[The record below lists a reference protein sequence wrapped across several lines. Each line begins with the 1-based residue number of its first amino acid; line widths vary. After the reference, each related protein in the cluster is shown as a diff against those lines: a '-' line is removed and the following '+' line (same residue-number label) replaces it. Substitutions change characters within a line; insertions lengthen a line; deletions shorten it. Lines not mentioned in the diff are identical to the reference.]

1 MSSESSNNSSSSSIL
16 SKKDRAI
23 KKLAETTAIL
33 NPDLPLGSIYIFT
46 HKRNGKM
53 YIGQTRRELKIRI
66 NDHLYDSQALNVQPK
81 SKFHKAVN
89 DEKNRWDSFTFQ
101 SDQFPVEILD
111 IVETQLIALYKT
123 QEYEFGY
130 NVSAGGNNG
139 TYSQYAREMSSK
151 SRGGK
156 ICNIRELK
164 DDDGKVVGYC
174 AERIE
179 NGKTYYAQF
188 TSPKLTLEEKLEK
201 AKEHLEKI
209 KNKDPEVMNRKL
221 YNKLSDLPT
230 NICYTKHKG
239 EISGY
244 LFRYNVEGY
253 KHSKTFADRQEP
265 MEEKYKKAIQ
275 YKEQYLKSIQYT

>member
-1 MSSESSNNSSSSSIL
+1 MSLESSSSQIF
-16 SKKDRAI
+16 
-23 KKLAETTAIL
+23 
-33 NPDLPLGSIYIFT
+33 GSIYIFT
-46 HKRNGKM
+46 NKHDNKM
-53 YIGQTRRELKIRI
+53 YIGQTRRELDIRI
-66 NDHLYDSQALNVQPK
+66 KDHTYEAKSTLKYKPK

-89 DEKNRWDSFTFQ
+89 DEKDGWNSFSLQ
-101 SDQFPVEILD
+101 SIQCPREVLD
-111 IVETQLIALYKT
+111 ILETQLIDLFQT
-123 QEYEFGY
+123 QDDEFGY

-164 DDDGKVVGYC
+164 DNDGKVIGYWVQ
-174 AERIE
+174 RVE
-179 NGKTYYAQF
+179 NGKEYNGRF
-188 TSPKLTLEEKLEK
+188 DNHRFSLDENLER
-201 AKEHLEKI
+201 AKEYLEKI
-209 KNKDPEVMNRKL
+209 KNKDPEIMNKRL
-221 YNKLSDLPT
+221 YNKTNDLPP